1 MYNTKNEIIVV
12 LLTNYIGEENTMDL
26 RRKERILSLV
36 MILMGSL
43 ALIGESI
50 FLLTQIIS
58 SVIMVIALTALTT
71 AGIMVLVLGIR
82 LLSLK

>member
-1 MYNTKNEIIVV
+1 
-12 LLTNYIGEENTMDL
+12 MDL
-26 RRKERILSLV
+26 RMKERILSLV